1 MKRAL
6 LRASSRKGKA
16 VHPSSADA
24 DKTTL
29 RLATLV
35 RDSNDA
41 VIIRNGKGRIISW
54 NRGAEEIYGYSK
66 AEALGMNI
74 RRLIPRNKRGETQAL
89 VRILGRGRTVPSLE
103 TQRCTKDG
111 RILDVWLTA
120 TALVNRHG
128 AAMELATT
136 ERDVTER
143 NQARRE
149 LHSLHE
155 QVVSAQETERKRLSR
170 DLHDG
175 IGQTLSGI
183 KFRLESLSD
192 KILSHP
198 GEARRGIARVTI
210 SLDRAISEIR
220 RVSQNLLPSELE
232 DLGLRPAIVS
242 LCREFRERLG
252 IPVAVRCAGAPRTI
266 DPHLALALFRIAQE
280 ALSNVGKHANATR
293 AALSIRRKGRSIEL
307 AVTDNGRGYDAP
319 EKTKAGHGMGLSS
332 IRERVQSVGGT
343 INFHSALGQGTKL
356 VVRAP
361 LVHGNP
367 NAR

>member
-1 MKRAL
+1 M
-6 LRASSRKGKA
+6 SRN
-16 VHPSSADA
+16 ADA
-24 DKTTL
+24 EKAML

-41 VIIRNGKGRIISW
+41 VIIRNGRGRIVSW
-54 NRGAEEIYGYSK
+54 NRGAEEIYGYRES
-66 AEALGMNI
+66 EALGMNI
-74 RRLIPRNKRGETQAL
+74 RRLIPRNKRGETRAL
-89 VRILGRGRTVPSLE
+89 VRMLAQGRTVPSLE

-120 TALVNRHG
+120 TALVERHG

-136 ERDVTER
+136 ERDITER
-143 NQARRE
+143 NRARSE
-149 LHSLHE
+149 LQSLHE
-155 QVVSAQETERKRLSR
+155 QVVSAQERERKRLSR

-175 IGQTLSGI
+175 IGQMLSGI

-192 KILSHP
+192 TILSHP
-198 GEARRGIARVTI
+198 GETRRGIARVAL

-220 RVSQNLLPSELE
+220 RVSQDLLPSELE

-252 IPVAVRCAGAPRTI
+252 VPVTVRCAGAPRTI

-280 ALSNVGKHANATR
+280 ALNNIGKHARATR
-293 AALSIRRKGRSIEL
+293 ATLSLRRKGRFIEL
-307 AVTDNGRGYDAP
+307 AVSDDGRGYDSSG
-319 EKTKAGHGMGLSS
+319 KTKPGHGMGFSS
-332 IRERVQSVGGT
+332 IRERVQSVRGT
-343 INFHSALGQGTKL
+343 ITFHSTPGQGTKL

-361 LVHGNP
+361 LIQGDP